1 MSNRKYSISVPEM
14 EFIASIRGKSISDFK
29 PRIFNKTYRIRMSEH
44 EYKRLEQFRQNSQHI
59 TDLQASN
66 EKVPRILIF
75 DIETAPMKAY
85 VWGKWKQDIASS
97 QFISDWYVLSW
108 SAKWLN
114 NNNIM
119 SDVLSPQ
126 EALNENDERVVK
138 SLWHLFDQSDIIIAH
153 NACVEKN
160 TPILM
165 QDLTWKK
172 AGDLVVGDKIVGFE
186 EKTKPGN
193 TRRDK
198 DGKWMGRG
206 ERKVLSSEVKN
217 IEIESRKCMEVEFD
231 NGDKI
236 ITTPDHYWLG
246 MSENSRNQQWY
257 RTDKLRI
264 GQRVNKFIYRWET
277 DNSYEAG
284 WLSGFISGE
293 GTLKGNG
300 HSIDFCQRPTIVLD
314 QALQFCDKLNIRITE
329 PKVKIGGIGRGD
341 TLYLNTLG
349 GKWKTI
355 EILGKLQIKRL
366 IEKINWDKF
375 GGLNSTAKNNTT
387 RTIVNIK
394 EVGNHEV
401 AVIET
406 STGTYI
412 ADGYPMHNCKFDVP
426 KMNARFIVNGL
437 NPPSPYRIIDTLLV
451 ARKNFA
457 FTSNKLD
464 DLAEYF
470 NIDHKKETSFALWDK
485 CVNGDQDALNYMEE
499 YNVKD
504 VDILEKVYLRLRPW
518 IKNHPN
524 LSLYLEN
531 EEETCPYCGST
542 NLADTGTFTYTN
554 VSKFSNVRCLD
565 CHAVSR
571 RRTSDYPKDKRKS
584 LITSV

>member
-29 PRIFNKTYRIRMSEH
+29 PRIFNKTYRIRMSEQ
-44 EYKRLEQFRQNSQHI
+44 EYKRLEQFRQNKQHI

-153 NACVEKN
+153 NA
-160 TPILM
+160 
-165 QDLTWKK
+165 
-172 AGDLVVGDKIVGFE
+172 
-186 EKTKPGN
+186 
-193 TRRDK
+193 
-198 DGKWMGRG
+198 
-206 ERKVLSSEVKN
+206 
-217 IEIESRKCMEVEFD
+217 
-231 NGDKI
+231 
-236 ITTPDHYWLG
+236 
-246 MSENSRNQQWY
+246 
-257 RTDKLRI
+257 
-264 GQRVNKFIYRWET
+264 QR
-277 DNSYEAG
+277 
-284 WLSGFISGE
+284 
-293 GTLKGNG
+293 
-300 HSIDFCQRPTIVLD
+300 
-314 QALQFCDKLNIRITE
+314 
-329 PKVKIGGIGRGD
+329 
-341 TLYLNTLG
+341 
-349 GKWKTI
+349 
-355 EILGKLQIKRL
+355 
-366 IEKINWDKF
+366 
-375 GGLNSTAKNNTT
+375 
-387 RTIVNIK
+387 
-394 EVGNHEV
+394 
-401 AVIET
+401 
-406 STGTYI
+406 
-412 ADGYPMHNCKFDVP
+412 FDVP
-426 KMNARFIVNGL
+426 KMNARFIINGL

-470 NIDHKKETSFALWDK
+470 NIDHKKETSFALWDR

-524 LSLYLEN
+524 LSLYFEN

-542 NLADTGTFTYTN
+542 NLADTGTYTYTN

-571 RRTSDYPKDKRKS
+571 RRTSEYPKDKRKN